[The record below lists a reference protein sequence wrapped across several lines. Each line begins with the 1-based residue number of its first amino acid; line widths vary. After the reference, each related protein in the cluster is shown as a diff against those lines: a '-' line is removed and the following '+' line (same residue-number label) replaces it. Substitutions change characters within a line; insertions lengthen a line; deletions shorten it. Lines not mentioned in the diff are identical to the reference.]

1 MLHILQQLVFIAILG
16 TIAYFVAKKA
26 RHIYQNIRKGKPLNR
41 TDKPAERFK
50 NMLLLAFGQKKMF
63 RNLTPALLHL
73 CVYVAFVITQ
83 IELIEIIIDGVFG
96 VHRFFYPGLGS
107 FYTFI
112 ISFIEILSVLAFIAT
127 VAFLSRRNLLKL
139 PRFNMK
145 ELTGWPMKDANLIL
159 IGEIILITGI
169 FSMNT
174 ADMQLHQG
182 EYGFVVS
189 RWLMPLFA
197 GLSESTLH
205 IIERFGWWLHILT
218 VFGFLLYLPYSK
230 HLHIVLAFPNAY
242 FADLSNTKGEMSNM
256 PRITQEIKFMLNPEE
271 MTEAPPAEAERFGA
285 KDVYDLTWKSLL
297 DAYSCTECGR
307 CTAACPANLTGKLLS
322 PRKIMMDTR
331 DRLEEIAD
339 SKKQNGADFDD
350 GKSLLH
356 DYISA
361 EELRACTT
369 CNACVEECPV
379 SINPLNIIL
388 ELRRYL
394 ILEESNSPDE
404 WNKMFSS
411 VESNGAVWQ
420 LPADHRLNWIDEL
433 SQ

>member
-1 MLHILQQLVFIAILG
+1 MLQQLIFIVILAVVG
-16 TIAYFVAKKA
+16 YFVWKKA
-26 RHIYQNIRKGKPLNR
+26 RQIYQSISMGKPENR
-41 TDKPAERFK
+41 TDQPAQRLK

-83 IELIEIIIDGVFG
+83 IELIEIITDGVFG
-96 VHRFFYPGLGS
+96 VHRFFRPYLGG

-112 ISFIEILSVLAFIAT
+112 ISFIEVLSVLALVAT
-127 VAFLSRRNLLKL
+127 LAFLSRRNLLKL
-139 PRFNMK
+139 PRFTMK
-145 ELTGWPMKDANLIL
+145 ELAGWPMKDANLIL
-159 IGEIILITGI
+159 IGEIVLVTGI

-182 EYGFVVS
+182 EYGFLVS
-189 RWLMPLFA
+189 GMLMPL
-197 GLSESTLH
+197 LSGFSETALH

-230 HLHIVLAFPNAY
+230 HLHIMLAFPNAY
-242 FADLSNTKGEMSNM
+242 FADLSNTKGKMTNM
-256 PRITQEIKFMLNPEE
+256 PRITQEINLMLNPAAA
-271 MTEAPPAEAERFGA
+271 TDAPPPAENERFGA
-285 KDVYDLTWKSLL
+285 KDVQDLSWKSLL
-297 DAYSCTECGR
+297 DAYACTECGR
-307 CTAACPANLTGKLLS
+307 CTAACPANITGKMLS
-322 PRKIMMDTR
+322 PRKIMMATR
-331 DRLEEIAD
+331 DRMEDIA
-339 SKKQNGADFDD
+339 KAKEQNGPDFDD
-350 GKSLLH
+350 GKTLLH
-356 DYISA
+356 NYITP

-388 ELRRYL
+388 ELRRCL

-404 WNKMFSS
+404 WNKMFNG

-420 LPADHRLNWIDEL
+420 LPAEQRLTWIQEL
-433 SQ
+433 EQK